1 MKNEEIRINYKDVFA
16 EDYKSAWFDLWRKP
30 QNKRWFVTIAVE
42 LTNTEK
48 QPVYTDKFFLLACSP
63 AYLQRP
69 LPKAPKP
76 LPHYTVVQDELN
88 MKELRQIAR
97 QRVEAINAKDAVSF
111 EAAMGELFLVRYLP
125 VDI

>member
-1 MKNEEIRINYKDVFA
+1 MFIKNSNYIVKYKDVFA
-16 EDYKSAWFDLWRKP
+16 ADYKSAWFDLWRKP

-42 LTNTEK
+42 LTNTKK

-63 AYLQRP
+63 AYLQCP

-88 MKELRQIAR
+88 MKELRKIVR
-97 QRVEAINAKDAVSF
+97 QRVEAINAKDSESF
-111 EAAMGELFLVRYLP
+111 EAAMSEIFLVR
-125 VDI
+125 